1 MVIKEIEDAI
11 PTLNALNEDRFP
23 VGLVCEYVKYCRGI
37 SAVTPEILY
46 EYTKTWSKGFKTKP
60 IEDEKPGR
68 ITAQT
73 L

>member
-1 MVIKEIEDAI
+1 M
-11 PTLNALNEDRFP
+11 
-23 VGLVCEYVKYCRGI
+23 CEYVKYCRDI

-46 EYTKTWSKGFKTKP
+46 EYTKTWSKSFKTKP
-60 IEDEKPGR
+60 VGDEKPGV